1 MPSRDPSRDRQSVIS
16 ESHVLGQNPDQDH
29 QSFSVEGGDHT
40 LSRLYPATQEIADLG
55 HREDCVIIQ
64 VMTMTGFRTEMLGT
78 VATDLEGGIQ
88 VDHMI
93 IIHLFRGGK
102 GVGV

>member
-1 MPSRDPSRDRQSVIS
+1 MPSQDHQSVTS
-16 ESHVLGQNPDQDH
+16 DPHVLDQNPDQDH
-29 QSFSVEGGDHT
+29 QSVTIEGGDHA

-55 HREDCVIIQ
+55 HHEDCVIIQ
-64 VMTMTGFRTEMLGT
+64 VMAMTGFRTEMPGT
-78 VATDLEGGIQ
+78 VVADLEDGIL

-93 IIHLFRGGK
+93 IIHLFQEGK